1 MVSGKECGL
10 CVTSIENIRVN
21 IGKNPILDGVNL
33 KIHCGELTAL
43 IGPNGAGKTTLLRA
57 LVGELPHEGQIRYLG
72 ASGKERKK
80 PLLGYVPQKLQFDP
94 GLSLTVQDFIA
105 ANITRWP
112 VWLWY
117 PESVKTR
124 VKEILEKVEAV
135 HLIKS
140 RMGGLSGGEFQRV
153 LLALALEPIPD
164 LLLLDEPVSGVD
176 ESGLEMFYAL
186 VSSLREK
193 YDLSVLIVS
202 HDIDAVQGFAD
213 RVVLLDRT
221 VLYSGPPEGLFE
233 DTKWKQCFEKRKNIF
248 ESGRPANE

>member
-10 CVTSIENIRVN
+10 CTTSIENINVKVGRQA
-21 IGKNPILDGVNL
+21 ILDDVNL

-57 LVGELPHEGQIRYLG
+57 IVGEQPHSGQIRYLG
-72 ASGKERKK
+72 ASGQERKK
-80 PLLGYVPQKLQFDP
+80 PLVGYVPQKLQFDP

-117 PESVKTR
+117 PGN
-124 VKEILEKVEAV
+124 VKEKVSAMLEKVEAS
-135 HLIKS
+135 HLIKK
-140 RMGGLSGGEFQRV
+140 RLGNLSGGEFQRV
-153 LLALALEPIPD
+153 LLALALEPLPD

-176 ESGLEMFYAL
+176 ESGLQMFYAL

-202 HDIDAVQGFAD
+202 HDIEEMQKFAD
-213 RVVLLDRT
+213 RIVLLDKH
-221 VLYSGPPEGLFE
+221 VLYSGPPKGLFE
-233 DTKWKQCFEKRKNIF
+233 DNSWKQCFDKHKSTLRM
-248 ESGRPANE
+248 GD